1 MSKREYIARYM
12 HIVNFLRRRG
22 EANYNEI
29 RQLLERESQEQGF
42 KFTISQRTLQRD
54 IKEIYTLYGI
64 TIECSKRSGNYFIAE
79 EEETHSN
86 SRMLETFDLYNAL
99 KFSSIYLPLIQ
110 FERRVARGN
119 EHIFVLL
126 HAIKNRLLV
135 KFIYSKFYT
144 GESEI
149 RTVEPLLLKEFNGRW
164 YLISKKVGEHTIRT
178 FGLDRISEIETLR
191 QKFVLDKNFNPES
204 YFKDAFGIYVP
215 EKEIA
220 ERVVLSFTKEQG
232 QYIKSYPLHQ
242 SQLILSESD
251 QEIQIELKVFLTY
264 DFLHELLS
272 FGENITVLSPKKLIN
287 QIRKVQ
293 EEVGRKYSS

>member
-22 EANYNEI
+22 EANFTEI
-29 RQLLERESQEQGF
+29 SQLLERESQEQGL
-42 KFTISQRTLQRD
+42 KFTISQRTFQRD

-64 TIECSKRSGNYFIAE
+64 TIECNKSTGNYFIAE

-99 KFSSIYLPLIQ
+99 KFSSFYLPLIH

-119 EHIFVLL
+119 EHIFALL
-126 HAIKNRLLV
+126 HAIRNRMIV
-135 KFIYSKFYT
+135 KFVYSKFYT
-144 GESEI
+144 DESEV

-164 YLISKKVGEHTIRT
+164 YLISRKVGEESIRT

-191 QKFVLDKNFNPES
+191 QKFAANKQFNPDN
-204 YFKDAFGIYVP
+204 YFKDAFGIFVP
-215 EKEIA
+215 EKEEA
-220 ERVVLSFTKEQG
+220 ERVVLSFSKEQG
-232 QYIKSYPLHQ
+232 QYVKSYPIHQ
-242 SQLILSESD
+242 SQQILKESEN
-251 QEIQIELKVFLTY
+251 EIQFELKVYLTY

-272 FGENITVLSPKKLIN
+272 YGENITVISPKKLIN
-287 QIRKVQ
+287 QIRKVT
-293 EEVGRKYSS
+293 EELVKKY

>member
-1 MSKREYIARYM
+1 M
-12 HIVNFLRRRG
+12 HVVNYLRRRG
-22 EANYNEI
+22 EANFEEI
-29 RQLLERESQEQGF
+29 SNLLERESHEQGF

-64 TIECSKRSGNYFIAE
+64 TIECNKKTGKYYIAE

-99 KFSSIYLPLIQ
+99 KFSSFYLPLIQ

-119 EHIFVLL
+119 EHVFVLL

-144 GESEI
+144 QESEI

-164 YLISKKVGEHTIRT
+164 YLVSRKAGEDTIRT
-178 FGLDRISEIETLR
+178 FGLDRITEIETLR
-191 QKFVLDKNFNPES
+191 QKLPAGKSFNAEN
-204 YFKDAFGIYVP
+204 YFRDAFGIFVP
-215 EKEIA
+215 VNEPA
-220 ERVVLSFTKEQG
+220 ERVVLSFSKEQG
-232 QYIKSYPLHQ
+232 QYVKSYPLHP
-242 SQLILSESD
+242 SQQIVKESD
-251 QEIQIELKVFLTY
+251 SEIQIELKVYLSY

-272 FGENITVLSPKKLIN
+272 YGENITVISPKKLIN
-287 QIRKVQ
+287 QIKKVHTA
-293 EEVGRKYSS
+293 VANKYI